1 MNKLPSTRDIATQL
15 YRKMKLEVTQ
25 YFTVDEI
32 ECIIKSSNNDM
43 KESAELIRAMYEGRK
58 YNRTNDVSDDQF
70 LLTQLERIRQA
81 RDEELG
87 LSP

>member
-1 MNKLPSTRDIATQL
+1 MNKLPSTRDIATKL
-15 YRKMKLEVTQ
+15 YCKMKLEVTQ
-25 YFTVDEI
+25 YFTVEEI

-43 KESAELIRAMYEGRK
+43 KESAELIRAIYEGRK
-58 YNRTNDVSDDQF
+58 YNRTNNVSDNQF
-70 LLTQLERIRQA
+70 FLTQLERIRKA

>member
-1 MNKLPSTRDIATQL
+1 MNKLPSTRDIANEL

-32 ECIIKSSNNDM
+32 ECIIKSSNNNM
-43 KESAELIRAMYEGRK
+43 KESAELVRAMYEGRK
-58 YNRTNDVSDDQF
+58 YNRTNNVSDNRF
-70 LLTQLERIRQA
+70 FLTQLERLRKA